1 MAYLMVW
8 TRKKEV
14 YVVTG
19 KHKCMKTDNINYIQ
33 SSLKSHPFGVALY
46 FEVFDR
52 NYFFKTKLNVNTPGH
67 SSENRACLLTFV
79 YLL

>member
-1 MAYLMVW
+1 MFKLSILPVMWPLMAYLMVW

-33 SSLKSHPFGVALY
+33 SSLKSRPLWVTLY
-46 FEVFDR
+46 LEVFDR
-52 NYFFKTKLNVNTPGH
+52 NYFLKQN
-67 SSENRACLLTFV
+67 
-79 YLL
+79 

>member
-1 MAYLMVW
+1 MFKLSILPVMWPLMAYLMVW

-19 KHKCMKTDNINYIQ
+19 KHKLMETDNINYVQ
-33 SSLKSHPFGVALY
+33 SSLKSRPLWVTLY

-52 NYFFKTKLNVNTPGH
+52 NYFYQNKIKLKL
-67 SSENRACLLTFV
+67 SEA
-79 YLL
+79 